1 MSSLELL
8 LPFALATLAFA
19 CMPGP
24 AILYMTAQT
33 VALGRR
39 AGLMAAFGVH
49 IGCYVHIFAAAIGLA
64 SLIEQ
69 APMLFEAI
77 RLAGAA
83 YLVWLGLSMFMG
95 WGKSHGDA
103 ASPAS
108 PSPASQSLA
117 SPSLASQ
124 SLASHSLASQS
135 LASPSLASQSLA
147 SPSSASPGLAS
158 PSPASQSLRDSII
171 VEILNPKT
179 ALFFLT
185 FLPQFVDPAA
195 ALPVWLQFLL
205 LGMFVNLVFSA
216 ADVAAVGIASV
227 TLARVASG
235 NTGWIVPKACGSILV
250 GLGLALVGHQI

>member
-1 MSSLELL
+1 MPSLELWI
-8 LPFALATLAFA
+8 PFAAATLAFA

-69 APMLFEAI
+69 APMLFQAI
-77 RLAGAA
+77 KLAGAA

-95 WGKSHGDA
+95 WGKSNDKA
-103 ASPAS
+103 A
-108 PSPASQSLA
+108 
-117 SPSLASQ
+117 
-124 SLASHSLASQS
+124 
-135 LASPSLASQSLA
+135 
-147 SPSSASPGLAS
+147 
-158 PSPASQSLRDSII
+158 SPASQSLRDSII
-171 VEILNPKT
+171 VEVLNPKT

-195 ALPVWLQFLL
+195 AFPLWLQFLL
-205 LGMFVNLVFSA
+205 LGMFVNLVFSI

-235 NTGWIVPKACGSILV
+235 EAGWIVPKACGSILV

>member
-77 RLAGAA
+77 KLAGAA

-95 WGKSHGDA
+95 WDKSHGDA

-108 PSPASQSLA
+108 PSPASQSL
-117 SPSLASQ
+117 
-124 SLASHSLASQS
+124 
-135 LASPSLASQSLA
+135 
-147 SPSSASPGLAS
+147 
-158 PSPASQSLRDSII
+158 ASQSLRDSII

-205 LGMFVNLVFSA
+205 LGMFVNLVFSV

>member
-1 MSSLELL
+1 MPSLELWI
-8 LPFALATLAFA
+8 PFALATLAFA

-49 IGCYVHIFAAAIGLA
+49 IGCYVHIFAAAIGLT

-77 RLAGAA
+77 KLAGAA
-83 YLVWLGLSMFMG
+83 YLVWLGLQMFTG
-95 WGKSHGDA
+95 WGKSHGDV

-108 PSPASQSLA
+108 PNL
-117 SPSLASQ
+117 
-124 SLASHSLASQS
+124 
-135 LASPSLASQSLA
+135 
-147 SPSSASPGLAS
+147 
-158 PSPASQSLRDSII
+158 ASQSLRDSII

-185 FLPQFVDPAA
+185 FLLQFVDPAA
-195 ALPVWLQFLL
+195 ALPVWLQFLM
-205 LGMFVNLVFSA
+205 LGMFVNLVFSV
-216 ADVAAVGIASV
+216 ADIAAVGIASV

-235 NTGWIVPKACGSILV
+235 NTGWIVPKACGTILV

>member
-1 MSSLELL
+1 MPSLELWI
-8 LPFALATLAFA
+8 PFAAATLAFA

-33 VALGRR
+33 AALGRR
-39 AGLMAAFGVH
+39 AGLMAALGVH
-49 IGCYVHIFAAAIGLA
+49 IGCYVHILAAAIGLT

-69 APMLFEAI
+69 APMLYAAI

-95 WGKSHGDA
+95 WGKSASKA
-103 ASPAS
+103 A
-108 PSPASQSLA
+108 
-117 SPSLASQ
+117 
-124 SLASHSLASQS
+124 
-135 LASPSLASQSLA
+135 
-147 SPSSASPGLAS
+147 G
-158 PSPASQSLRDSII
+158 PASQSLRDSII
-171 VEILNPKT
+171 VEVLNPKT

-195 ALPVWLQFLL
+195 AFPLWLQFLL
-205 LGMFVNLVFSA
+205 LGMFVNLVFSI

-235 NTGWIVPKACGSILV
+235 DAGWIVPKACGSILV
-250 GLGLALVGHQI
+250 GLGVALVSHQI

>member
-49 IGCYVHIFAAAIGLA
+49 IGCYVHIFAAAIGLT

-77 RLAGAA
+77 KLAGAA
-83 YLVWLGLSMFMG
+83 YLVWLGLQMFTG
-95 WGKSHGDA
+95 WGKSHGDV

-108 PSPASQSLA
+108 PNL
-117 SPSLASQ
+117 
-124 SLASHSLASQS
+124 
-135 LASPSLASQSLA
+135 
-147 SPSSASPGLAS
+147 
-158 PSPASQSLRDSII
+158 ASQSLRDSII

-205 LGMFVNLVFSA
+205 LGMFVNLVFSV
-216 ADVAAVGIASV
+216 ADIAAVGIASV

-235 NTGWIVPKACGSILV
+235 EAGWIVPKACGTILV
-250 GLGLALVGHQI
+250 GLGLALVGHQF